1 MPSTRE
7 IRRRVRSV
15 KNMSQITRAMEMVA
29 ASKMRRAQD
38 RVTSGRPYSERLREV
53 LGDLASLQLDADQLQ
68 AFPLLAQREITKT
81 AAILITPDRGLSGA
95 LNTNILRRATRYI
108 REESGDGSPEFIA
121 VGKKGRD
128 FLVRTNQ
135 NVIAEFIRIG
145 DRPTLDEVRP
155 IAGIAI
161 QEFLAGNVDA
171 VHIVYPQF
179 VNTLTQRPTVVQ
191 LLPIVRPDSDTSDI
205 DTSDAEDYIFEPNA
219 ATVLNA
225 LLPRYVE
232 VLLYQSVLENV
243 ASFYSAQMV
252 AMRNATDNAKEL
264 ASDLDLALNKARQGQ
279 ITNEVAEI
287 AAGANA
293 FREE

>member
-161 QEFLAGNVDA
+161 QEFLAGKVDA

-219 ATVLNA
+219 TTVLNA

>member
-1 MPSTRE
+1 MPSPRE
-7 IRRRVRSV
+7 IRRRIRSV

-53 LGDLASLQLDADQLQ
+53 LGDLASLQLDAEQMKE
-68 AFPLLAQREITKT
+68 FPLLERREVKRT
-81 AAILITPDRGLSGA
+81 AVILITPDRGLSGA
-95 LNTNILRRATRYI
+95 LTSNLLRRTAQYI
-108 REESGDGSPEFIA
+108 RTEAVDGRPQVIA

-128 FLVRTNQ
+128 FSARTNQ
-135 NVIAEFIRIG
+135 DMIAEFIRLG
-145 DRPTLDEVRP
+145 DKPTLDDVRP
-155 IAGIAI
+155 IAQIAI
-161 QEFLAGNVDA
+161 KEFLEGHVDA
-171 VHIVYPQF
+171 VHIIYPQF
-179 VNTLTQRPTVVQ
+179 VNTLNQRPEVLQ
-191 LLPIVRPDSDTSDI
+191 LLPIERPEGSSTKAD
-205 DTSDAEDYIFEPNA
+205 DYIFEPNERE
-219 ATVLNA
+219 VLNQ

-232 VLLYQSVLENV
+232 VNLYQAILENI

-264 ASDLDLALNKARQGQ
+264 SDDLSLAYNKARQAQ

-293 FREE
+293 FRT

>member
-1 MPSTRE
+1 
-7 IRRRVRSV
+7 
-15 KNMSQITRAMEMVA
+15 MSQITRAMEMVA

-161 QEFLAGNVDA
+161 QEFLAGKVDA

-219 ATVLNA
+219 TTVLNA

>member
-1 MPSTRE
+1 VPSPRE
-7 IRRRVRSV
+7 IRRRIRSV

-53 LGDLASLQLDADQLQ
+53 LGDLASLQLDGDQMKK
-68 AFPLLAQREITKT
+68 FPLLEQRELNRT
-81 AAILITPDRGLSGA
+81 AVILITPDRGLAGS
-95 LNTNILRRATRYI
+95 LTTNLLRRATQYI
-108 REESGDGSPEFIA
+108 RSEAPGGDPQVIA

-128 FLVRTNQ
+128 FAARTSQ
-135 NVIAEFIRIG
+135 DLIAEFIQIG
-145 DRPTLDEVRP
+145 DRPSLDDVRP
-155 IAGIAI
+155 IAQVAI
-161 QEFLAGNVDA
+161 QEFLAGRVDA
-171 VHIVYPQF
+171 VHILYPQF
-179 VNTLTQRPTVVQ
+179 INTLNQRPEVLQ
-191 LLPIVRPDSDTSDI
+191 LLPITKPEGSSER
-205 DTSDAEDYIFEPNA
+205 AADYIFEPSSED
-219 ATVLNA
+219 VLNQ

-232 VLLYQSVLENV
+232 INLYQAVLENV

-264 ASDLDLALNKARQGQ
+264 SDDLSLAYNKARQAQ

-293 FREE
+293 FRK

>member
-68 AFPLLAQREITKT
+68 AFPLLAQREMTRT
-81 AAILITPDRGLSGA
+81 AVILITPDRGLNGA

-108 REESGDGSPEFIA
+108 REESGDGAPAFIA

-135 NVIAEFIRIG
+135 NVIAEFIRLG

-155 IAGIAI
+155 IAQIAI
-161 QEFLAGNVDA
+161 QEFLDGNVDA
-171 VHIVYPQF
+171 VHIIYPQF

-191 LLPIVRPDSDTSDI
+191 LLPIVRPESETANAD
-205 DTSDAEDYIFEPNA
+205 DYIFEPSA
-219 ATVLNA
+219 PTVLNA

-287 AAGANA
+287 SAGANA
-293 FREE
+293 FRTD